1 MAVFGTYIYTM
12 SDSAIGTVPSTTDLG
27 VDVRSHCGHAEE
39 VVGLFDQT
47 RDRLMRYLLGLR
59 LTAADAEEIV
69 QEVFL
74 ALFRHLERERS
85 CRNTRAWVFQVAHNL
100 ALKCRDLDR
109 RNRQHLSPFETGSAA
124 GAAAASTPNPEEQF
138 LRNQRWTRLSGVW
151 RALPEQDQRC
161 LALRAEGLTYREIA
175 QVLNISLGAVAASL
189 ERSLA
194 RFARADGR

>member
-1 MAVFGTYIYTM
+1 M
-12 SDSAIGTVPSTTDLG
+12 SDSAIGAAPSTTEFG
-27 VDVRSHCGHAEE
+27 VDVRRPCGHAEE
-39 VVGLFDQT
+39 VVGLFDQM

-74 ALFRHLERERS
+74 ALFRHLERERT
-85 CRNTRAWVFQVAHNL
+85 CRNPRAWVFQVAHNL
-100 ALKCRDLDR
+100 AMKCRDLDR
-109 RNRQHLSPFETGSAA
+109 RNRQHLLRFETDSLAGST
-124 GAAAASTPNPEEQF
+124 AASHPNPEEQF
-138 LRNQRWTRLSGVW
+138 LRNQREIRLSGVW

-175 QVLNISLGAVAASL
+175 EVLSISLGAVAASL